1 MDKIAVA
8 TDFSAR
14 SDQAVLR
21 AKLIAQKTGAEL
33 ALIHIVD
40 DDQPEEVIVSSRSIA
55 MSVLRGIARTLENDG
70 VAADPVVG
78 VGDIARGILAAADAV
93 AADLIVVGPHRK
105 RPADVFIGTTV
116 ERVVRRSERPLLV
129 AVGSP
134 SKHHRRT
141 LLAIDFDDASK
152 AAARAALDLGVFDH
166 TDVVVMHA
174 FDAMG
179 DGLMLRT
186 FAPPSEVNAYRAGE
200 RINTISAL
208 HDLLG
213 ELSLP
218 VSTTRVVAMN
228 GSPART
234 ILESAEHEA
243 ADLII
248 VGTNQRK
255 GFARLLV
262 GSIAG
267 DVIRDTQRDILIVPT
282 A

>member
-14 SDQAVLR
+14 SGHAVLR
-21 AKLIAQKTGAEL
+21 ATSIARKAGAEL

-40 DDQPEEVIVSSRSIA
+40 EDQPPEVIASSRSIA
-55 MSVLRGIARTLENDG
+55 KTVLGDIARTLKDDG
-70 VAADPVVG
+70 VAATPLVG
-78 VGDIARGILAAADAV
+78 VGDIARGILAATDAV
-93 AADLIVVGPHRK
+93 GAELIVVGPHRK
-105 RPADVFIGTTV
+105 RVCDVFTGTTV
-116 ERVVRRSERPLLV
+116 ERVIRRSERPLLV
-129 AVGSP
+129 AAGPP
-134 SKHHRRT
+134 SERHRRS
-141 LLAIDFDDASK
+141 LLAIDFDEASK
-152 AAARAALDLGVFDH
+152 AAARVALDLGVFDH
-166 TDVVVMHA
+166 TDVTVMHA
-174 FDAMG
+174 FDALG

-186 FAPPSEVNAYRAGE
+186 VVPPSEVDAYRAGE
-200 RINTISAL
+200 RLNTIAAL
-208 HDLLG
+208 HALLG

-234 ILESAEHEA
+234 ILESAEHET

-267 DVIRDTQRDILIVPT
+267 EVIRDTKRDILIVPT

>member
-8 TDFSAR
+8 TDFSVR
-14 SDQAVLR
+14 SDHAVLR
-21 AKLIAQKTGAEL
+21 AKLIAQKTGAKL

-40 DDQPEEVIVSSRSIA
+40 DDQPEEVIASNQGIA
-55 MSVLRGIARTLENDG
+55 MSVLQGIVRTLEDDG
-70 VAADPVVG
+70 VAAAPIVRA
-78 VGDIARGILAAADAV
+78 GDIALGILAAADAV
-93 AADLIVVGPHRK
+93 SAELIVVGPHRK
-105 RPADVFIGTTV
+105 RASDVFIGTTV
-116 ERVVRRSERPLLV
+116 ERLVRRSERPLLV
-129 AVGSP
+129 AVDTP

-141 LLAIDFDDASK
+141 LLAVDFEEPSK
-152 AAARAALDLGVFDH
+152 AAARAALKLGVFDH

-174 FDAMG
+174 FDALG
-179 DGLMLRT
+179 DGPMLRT
-186 FAPPSEVNAYRAGE
+186 VVQPSEVDDYRAGE
-200 RINTISAL
+200 RVRTLTAL
-208 HDLLG
+208 HELLE

-234 ILESAEHEA
+234 ILESAEFEA

-248 VGTNQRK
+248 VGTSQRK

-267 DVIRDTQRDILIVPT
+267 DVIRDTQRDILIVPV

>member
-1 MDKIAVA
+1 MDNIAVA

-14 SDQAVLR
+14 SDHAVLR
-21 AKLIAQKTGAEL
+21 AKLIARKTGAKL

-40 DDQPEEVIVSSRSIA
+40 DDQPGEVIASSQGIA
-55 MSVLRGIARTLENDG
+55 MSVLQGIVRALEDDG
-70 VAADPVVG
+70 VAAAPIVG

-93 AADLIVVGPHRK
+93 GAELVVVGPHRK
-105 RPADVFIGTTV
+105 RPSDVFIGTTV
-116 ERVVRRSERPLLV
+116 ERVIRRSERPLLV
-129 AVGSP
+129 AAGP
-134 SKHHRRT
+134 PPKHHRRT
-141 LLAIDFDDASK
+141 LLAVDFEDASK

-174 FDAMG
+174 FDALG
-179 DGLMLRT
+179 DGPMLRT
-186 FAPPSEVNAYRAGE
+186 VLHPSEVDDHRASE
-200 RINTISAL
+200 RLRAMTAL
-208 HDLLG
+208 HGLLA

-248 VGTNQRK
+248 VGTSQRK

-262 GSIAG
+262 GSIAE
-267 DVIRDTQRDILIVPT
+267 DVIRDTQRDILIVPV

>member
-21 AKLIAQKTGAEL
+21 AKLIAQKTGAGL

-129 AVGSP
+129 AVGSS

-186 FAPPSEVNAYRAGE
+186 FAPQSEVNAYRAGE